1 MTSQNGHQFSTK
13 DRDNDNSTQNCA
25 EVLGGGWWFS
35 DCGQSNLNGNHI
47 SENGDPSTG
56 GILWETME
64 PGKMSRIS
72 ATKMIIKRN

>member
-25 EVLGGGWWFS
+25 EELTGGWWFS

-47 SENGDPSTG
+47 SETGDPSTD
-56 GILWETME
+56 GILWETIE
-64 PGKMSRIS
+64 PGRLSRIL
-72 ATKMIIKRN
+72 AMKMMIKRN